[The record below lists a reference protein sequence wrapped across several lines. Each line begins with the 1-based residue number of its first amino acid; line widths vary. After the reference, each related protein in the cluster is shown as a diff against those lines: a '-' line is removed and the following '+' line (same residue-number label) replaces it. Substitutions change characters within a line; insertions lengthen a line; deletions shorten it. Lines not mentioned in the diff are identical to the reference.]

1 MLKIFIQIFNKLLM
15 IFLKYILKNKERV
28 KVIKVVKNLFNIN
41 KDLNLKI
48 IILIN
53 KLKIIYNK
61 NMKLN

>member
-41 KDLNLKI
+41 KDQNLKI

-61 NMKLN
+61 NMKHN